1 MVGWPRGEARDCKS
15 LYTGSNPVPTSIIRE
30 RVRSTHNGGT
40 VSADESTRPWGRYEV
55 LQESDLH
62 KVKCI
67 FVNAG
72 SRLSYQRHQ
81 KRSEHWFIVSG
92 VASVIIDGQTFT
104 KLPGETVDIE
114 TGQLHRIGNSG
125 SEELVF
131 IEIQTGTYFG
141 EDDIERIEDDYAR

>member
-1 MVGWPRGEARDCKS
+1 V
-15 LYTGSNPVPTSIIRE
+15 NP
-30 RVRSTHNGGT
+30 
-40 VSADESTRPWGRYEV
+40 
-55 LQESDLH
+55 
-62 KVKCI
+62 
-67 FVNAG
+67 G

-92 VASVIIDGQTFT
+92 VASVIVDGQAFT